1 MIFNRSLPIEKMI
14 ELEDKLARSPLAE
27 IGFAKTDEEL
37 ARTLGLEIVVVP
49 DNELPKDTE
58 ATLTHNDNSEYFG
71 LIRLKKSYRDS
82 MFACIHEI
90 IHYVFDVG
98 CKNYVQ
104 TAFERRVRG
113 KTKDVHE
120 QEINYMAASY
130 SMPFVQIK
138 EAIKSYNESSPKAD
152 ELVFIHELCER
163 YGQSRE
169 SVLRRIREVK
179 RIDRDRKTRK

>member
-1 MIFNRSLPIEKMI
+1 MLFHKSLSVEKMI
-14 ELEDKLARSPLAE
+14 ELEDKLAQSPLAE
-27 IGFAKTDEEL
+27 IGFAKTDEAL
-37 ARTLGLEIVVVP
+37 ADILGLEIIVVP

-58 ATLTHNDNSEYFG
+58 ATLIHNENPKYFG
-71 LIRLKKSYRDS
+71 LIQVKKSYRNN

-104 TAFERRVRG
+104 ESFERRVRG
-113 KTKDVHE
+113 KTQDSHE

-130 SMPFVQIK
+130 SMPFTQIK
-138 EAIKSYNESSPKAD
+138 DAITRYDNSFPKID
-152 ELVFIHELCER
+152 ELVFIHDLCKH
-163 YGQSRE
+163 YGQGRE

-179 RIDRDRKTRK
+179 RIDRNRQTR